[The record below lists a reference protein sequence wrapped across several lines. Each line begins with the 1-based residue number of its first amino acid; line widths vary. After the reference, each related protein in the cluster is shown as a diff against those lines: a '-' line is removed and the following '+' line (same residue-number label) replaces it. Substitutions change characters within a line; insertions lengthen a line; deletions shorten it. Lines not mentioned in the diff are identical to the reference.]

1 MTQFLICQD
10 PYPVRGHRYFEK
22 KLIDLTK
29 QTDELVFAAP
39 AKGAVKKAHQQSSQC
54 IVHWLKEIK
63 ETAAPIEEAA
73 VL

>member
-22 KLIDLTK
+22 KLIDLTQ

-54 IVHWLKEIK
+54 IVHWLQKK